1 MNHKKI
7 YQTIISLLVLIISF
21 TKTEFS
27 FAQADQ
33 SIAVLLIH
41 GLAGKH
47 TTWEEVITDQINKG
61 NIFVGNFFKDRAR
74 SEFRLDQ
81 IHILPPFMDR
91 NKRIL
96 FFTLD
101 FSHNQ
106 NLSFHE
112 QGNEVK
118 QVVEKIR
125 QSFNTRGIMLVG
137 HSMGGLAARR
147 YILDYGTDGIIGLI
161 TITTP
166 HLGSFL
172 AYSRD
177 LLANSLPG
185 SGRTMADLSLYK
197 GLGIDLN
204 SKAVNILKP
213 DSPDMIE
220 MYNQIFPESLPTALI
235 LSDWNPKGRFQ
246 NLMGLAL
253 ETIRFMGKQLSH
265 LNRRQSPIDFISP
278 QIQRTLNDG
287 VVTIPSQDITKAITN
302 GYQICPGYFY
312 TDKFHMETNKDVD
325 VFNNAL
331 LYILEMN
338 EKGLVNDCNKYSVGF
353 ILDSSGSMAESDPKD
368 IRKNSI
374 IQLLDYLYQSD
385 DIFLV
390 DFDGDAHWINQN
402 NFRSW
407 NKEGMIHA
415 IQTIDSRGGTDIG
428 AGLSEM
434 RLAMQNHMIP
444 SAKSAVMLFSDG
456 KGNFSDETRWFSARG
471 IPVYT
476 VSYKDYADG
485 NLLSK
490 IADETGGVYFK
501 ANNEMDVILAFHQF
515 ISECK
520 NNSWM
525 CSYQS
530 EIRQSQSKTFD
541 FHVDPLIR
549 VLNLFC
555 NWQGSRIELKLT
567 DPLGRVYS
575 SQAPSYHETWHT
587 GTNYQNVMVQNPQPG
602 KWTAEFNGIE
612 IPPQGETFLFNA
624 SADLAND
631 YQLSNGI
638 FANNALTF
646 SLNEKAVIVD
656 GTKVI
661 PILKLR
667 TPGHRKIDISG
678 NFQNGIINVY
688 PTDGPGDY
696 TLAADFLIE
705 TNTGA
710 LTQRHFERSVRI
722 GANEFSTIARVTS
735 VTGNYLK
742 APLGKNVGNRPGIKC
757 YVFDASDQDGK
768 EKAIGIV
775 TYVTSIECNIE
786 IQQYV
791 GTNSF
796 STIGDIVKLDLFQW
810 QNDNMP

>member
-1 MNHKKI
+1 MRLL
-7 YQTIISLLVLIISF
+7 ISLFCRQMIFWMIILIGLSN
-21 TKTEFS
+21 TLLLE
-27 FAQADQ
+27 AQENRP
-33 SIAVLLIH
+33 IAVLLIH
-41 GLAGKH
+41 GLGGKH
-47 TTWEEVITDQINKG
+47 TTWEEICGQKINKTVY
-61 NIFVGNFFKDRAR
+61 VGNYYEKKIDSGFL
-74 SEFRLDQ
+74 LDT
-81 IHILPPFMDR
+81 LEVLDST
-91 NKRIL
+91 NRIL

-101 FSHNQ
+101 FFDNQ
-106 NLSFHE
+106 NWSFKK
-112 QGNEVK
+112 QGEKVK
-118 QVVEKIR
+118 NVIEKI
-125 QSFNTRGIMLVG
+125 QQDFNPQGIILVG

-147 YILDYGTDGIIGLI
+147 YIMDYGANGILGLI

-172 AYSRD
+172 AYAKHLPKADRE
-177 LLANSLPG
+177 LLNNA
-185 SGRTMADLSLYK
+185 LY
-197 GLGIDLN
+197 LVEHIHLD
-204 SKAVNILKP
+204 SKAIEMLKP
-213 DSPDMIE
+213 DSDEMLE
-220 MYNQIFPESLPTALI
+220 MYSQIYPQNLPTAII
-235 LSDWNPKGRFQ
+235 LSDWNPIILPGAKKFILESIRNMGRTQ
-246 NLMGLAL
+246 S
-253 ETIRFMGKQLSH
+253 R
-265 LNRRQSPIDFISP
+265 LNRIQTPIDFISP
-278 QIQRTLNDG
+278 QIQRKLNDG
-287 VVTIPSQDITKAITN
+287 VVTIPSQDITKGIVN

-312 TDKFHMETNKDVD
+312 TDKFHTKTTEDVN
-325 VFNNAL
+325 VFNEAL
-331 LYILEMN
+331 KYILNLNSHGRSN
-338 EKGLVNDCNKYSVGF
+338 ECQNYSIGF

-374 IQLLDYLYQSD
+374 IELLDYLYQSD

-402 NFRSW
+402 NFRNW
-407 NKEGMIHA
+407 NKERMIHA

-434 RLAMQNHMIP
+434 QLSMQNHVIP

-456 KGNFSDETRWFSARG
+456 KGNFNDETHWFSARG
-471 IPVYT
+471 IPIYT

-485 NLLSK
+485 NLLSR

-515 ISECK
+515 VSECK
-520 NNSWM
+520 NNSWL
-525 CSYQS
+525 CSFQS
-530 EIRQSQSKTFD
+530 EIRQSQSKTFE
-541 FHVDPLIR
+541 FHVDPLIQ

-575 SQAPSYHETWHT
+575 SQAPSYHETWHA

-602 KWTAEFNGIE
+602 KWTAEFNGIK

-646 SLNEKAVIVD
+646 SLNEKAVIVN
-656 GTKVI
+656 GSKVI

-667 TPGHRKIDISG
+667 TPGHREIDISG

-710 LTQRHFERSVRI
+710 KTQRHFERSVRI
-722 GANEFSTIARVTS
+722 GNNEFSTIARVTS

-742 APLGKNVGNRPGIKC
+742 APLGENVGNRPGIKC
-757 YVFDASDQDGK
+757 YVFDANDHDGK
-768 EKAIGIV
+768 EKAIGVV

-796 STIGDIVKLDLFQW
+796 CTIGDIVKLDFFQW
-810 QNDNMP
+810 QNDNLP